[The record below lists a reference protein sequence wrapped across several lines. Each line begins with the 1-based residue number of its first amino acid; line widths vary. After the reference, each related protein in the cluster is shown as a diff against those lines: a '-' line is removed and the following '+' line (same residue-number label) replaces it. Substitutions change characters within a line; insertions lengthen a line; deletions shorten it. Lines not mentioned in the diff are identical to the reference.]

1 MPQSYSGRHEE
12 MQQGVGEANLAD
24 ETIGRAPSWTL
35 QIAILRHRVWETIT
49 VRSALPKSQRDV
61 RLDLFR
67 GLANWLIFLG
77 HIPNTVLAWFTMRN
91 YGFSDEADLFVLI
104 SGYTATFVF
113 GKIMMEHGFVI
124 GATRLL
130 RRVWQLYVAHLLLF
144 FLYLTGVHYLAHKFD
159 DLHLM
164 DQFNVAPLM
173 NFPVETLSEGLVLK
187 FKPLNLDVLPLYIV
201 LMAAFPIVLWFML
214 RWRNAVMIGSI
225 GLYLTA
231 RHYGWNFA
239 SYPAGVWYFNPFAW
253 QLLFV
258 FGAWLALGGAA
269 ASRRILHSRTLYV
282 LSTGFL
288 LFALAMTL
296 AERVPE
302 LQQFVPEV
310 VAKAFIP
317 NDKTNLAP
325 YRVIHLASLV
335 FIIVSL
341 IPIDWPGLKWVF
353 KPLIRCGQQSLPV
366 FCVGLFLS
374 FIGHFVLEYVS
385 EGVLAQLIVGA
396 VGLWIMT
403 IIAYYRTWSKDVDRS
418 CWGAMSSCR

>member
-1 MPQSYSGRHEE
+1 MTEE
-12 MQQGVGEANLAD
+12 TVNDPAQ
-24 ETIGRAPSWTL
+24 PL
-35 QIAILRHRVWETIT
+35 QAVLLLRRRLWETIT
-49 VRSALPKSQRDV
+49 TRSVLVVPRRDL

-77 HIPNTVLAWFTMRN
+77 HIPDSALVWFTTRN
-91 YGFSDEADLFVLI
+91 YGFSDGADLFVLI

-113 GKIMMEHGFVI
+113 GAMMMERGFVI

-144 FLYLTGVHYLAHKFD
+144 FVYLTAVHYVAHRYD

-173 NFPVETLSEGLVLK
+173 NFPVETLAQGLILK

-201 LMAAFPIVLWFML
+201 LMAAFPAVLWVML

-225 GLYLTA
+225 ALYLAA
-231 RHYGWNFA
+231 RHYGWNLP

-269 ASRRILHSRTLYV
+269 ANRWLLSSRTALAFSCAV
-282 LSTGFL
+282 L
-288 LFALAMTL
+288 LFALVVTL
-296 AERVPE
+296 AERIPGLRDSVPDG
-302 LQQFVPEV
+302 L
-310 VAKAFIP
+310 AAIFIPNDP

-325 YRVIHLASLV
+325 YRVIHLVSLML
-335 FIIVSL
+335 IVVRL
-341 IPIDWPGLKWVF
+341 IPIDWPGLKSPLLQ
-353 KPLIRCGQQSLPV
+353 PLIRCGQQSLSV

-374 FIGHFVLEYVS
+374 FVAHFVLES
-385 EGVLAQLIVGA
+385 GSDGIWAQLIVGA
-396 VGLWIMT
+396 AGLWIMT
-403 IIAYYRTWSKDVDRS
+403 IIAYYRTWSKGVDRS
-418 CWGAMSSCR
+418 RPAQEAGDATRGR